1 MSLGDRDSYYKDFG
15 TKRQNRRSHSDDL
28 SVLFKNSAENN
39 NNGAV
44 VGHKRPIANN
54 DGGSNTRQKLRVV
67 RIWPRLCLTSRS
79 YKIVDKCAL
88 LK

>member
-1 MSLGDRDSYYKDFG
+1 MSLGDRDSYYKAFG

-44 VGHKRPIANN
+44 VGHKRPITNN
-54 DGGSNTRQKLRVV
+54 DGGSNTPAKVACCQNLAKTVSDVEVLQN
-67 RIWPRLCLTSRS
+67 C
-79 YKIVDKCAL
+79 
-88 LK
+88 